1 MLVILIRDECVV
13 AISHGRK
20 SQGTRFS
27 WMLECPQQSDG
38 ETFGEKFKRDV
49 DEVLF
54 SVSLRADKG
63 RGGQAITRYGNDRN
77 HIIPSGFTIVYFP
90 TIGSKDQRVIR
101 DAAEAPDESFGPDTS
116 RHCCR

>member
-1 MLVILIRDECVV
+1 MDGCICTRSEGAEVLVSAGC
-13 AISHGRK
+13 
-20 SQGTRFS
+20 FN
-27 WMLECPQQSDG
+27 CPQQSDG

-116 RHCCR
+116 RHCCI